1 MMTYGSP
8 VFMPTAEGFAAKME
22 SKKDSKTKK
31 DSDHF
36 MNYDSSPAG
45 AKDAYQPMGP
55 FDGVRLSTGNNV
67 SSYRYNHPDEPMAGN
82 YPPFELGMDNLFMFK
97 DNQVKPE
104 CCPSSYSSDTGCICT
119 SAKQRA
125 FLNSRGNN
133 RTVEDGF

>member
-1 MMTYGSP
+1 MRTGVLITGLVLLLIANFLAFYGFQGKVSR
-8 VFMPTAEGFAAKME
+8 EGFTSYFLENAAPT
-22 SKKDSKTKK
+22 D
-31 DSDHF
+31 
-36 MNYDSSPAG
+36 
-45 AKDAYQPMGP
+45 AKPMGP

-104 CCPSSYSSDTGCICT
+104 CCGSTYSSDTGCVCT

-125 FLNSRGNN
+125 FLNQRGGN